1 MEMIMSNFKVGDEVE
16 FLETYSSFKIG
27 ERAEVI
33 SLDTDGTV
41 RVSTLDSKIK
51 IKSCWVYTRRLKL
64 VPKDPVLTPE
74 EVFEHLR
81 EGTKLQWR
89 CKSTLNWRDHSG
101 ELNRIQLNELID
113 YDWRVKPE
121 PEVIELNGKR
131 YKLIEE

>member
-1 MEMIMSNFKVGDEVE
+1 MSNFKVGDEVE
-16 FLETYSSFKIG
+16 FLENYSSFTIG
-27 ERAEVI
+27 ERAKVN

-41 RVSTLDSKIK
+41 RVSKLYPKN
-51 IKSCWVYTRRLKL
+51 KSCWVYTRRLKL

-81 EGTKLQWR
+81 KGTKLERQRKDVPSRWVSVDHAVYIHQVDDYYWR
-89 CKSTLNWRDHSG
+89 
-101 ELNRIQLNELID
+101 I
-113 YDWRVKPE
+113 KPE